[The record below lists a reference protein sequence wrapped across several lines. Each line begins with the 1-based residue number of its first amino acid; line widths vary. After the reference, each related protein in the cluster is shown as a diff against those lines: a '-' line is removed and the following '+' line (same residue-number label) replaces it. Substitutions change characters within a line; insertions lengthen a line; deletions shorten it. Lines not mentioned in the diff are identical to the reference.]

1 VTDNKK
7 NLGRAAL
14 FLATLIWGISFVLM
28 DLALNNITTLYIL
41 AFRFLGAAVI
51 LLIAGFRELKKL
63 SWRYVGAGALMGVV
77 LFTAYAF
84 QTYGLMRTTPGKN
97 AFLTA
102 AYCIIVPFLYWLVN
116 KKRPD
121 RYNIMA
127 AVIGLGG
134 VGLISLNDNFQL
146 GVGDALT
153 LVCGFFFA
161 VHIIVTSKAVDNR
174 IPVLLTMLQ
183 FAVAGIIAGVLAL
196 IFEPVPQ
203 NIPPATIWNLVFMAV
218 ASTALCIYLQVYG
231 QKHTPPAQASVIM
244 TFEAVFGAAASIVFC
259 GEVLSLK
266 LGLGFLLSFAAF
278 IISETKL
285 EFLKKR
291 SRLSENNDVYRV

>member
-1 VTDNKK
+1 MTDKK
-7 NLGRAAL
+7 NNLGRAAL

-28 DLALNNITTLYIL
+28 DLALDSIMTLYIL

-63 SWRYVGAGALMGVV
+63 SWRYAGAGALMGAV
-77 LFTAYAF
+77 LFAAYAL
-84 QTYGLMRTTPGKN
+84 QTYGLMLTTPGKN

-102 AYCIIVPFLYWLVN
+102 AYCIIVPFLSWFVN
-116 KKRPD
+116 RKRPD

-134 VGLISLNDNFQL
+134 VGLISLNDSFQL
-146 GVGDALT
+146 GTGDALT
-153 LVCGFFFA
+153 IACGFFFA
-161 VHIIVTSKAVDNR
+161 VHIIVTGRAVGSR
-174 IPVLLTMLQ
+174 SPVLLTMLQ
-183 FAVAGIIAGVLAL
+183 FAAAGIIAGVLAL
-196 IFEPVPQ
+196 IFEPAPQ
-203 NIPPATIWNLVFMAV
+203 NIPPATVWNLVFMTV
-218 ASTALCIYLQVYG
+218 AGTALCIYLQVFG
-231 QKHTPPAQASVIM
+231 QKHTPPSQASVIM
-244 TFEAVFGAAASIVFC
+244 TFEAPFGAAASVIFC
-259 GEVLSLK
+259 GEALSLR

-291 SRLSENNDVYRV
+291 

>member
-1 VTDNKK
+1 MTDKKK

-14 FLATLIWGISFVLM
+14 LLATLIWGISFVLM
-28 DLALNNITTLYIL
+28 DLALNSISTLYIL

-63 SWRYVGAGALMGVV
+63 NWRYAGAGALMGTV

-84 QTYGLMRTTPGKN
+84 QTYGLTMTTPGKN

-102 AYCIIVPFLYWLVN
+102 VYCIIVPFLYWFVN

-127 AVIGLGG
+127 AVVGLAG

-146 GVGDALT
+146 GSGDALT
-153 LVCGFFFA
+153 LVCGFFYA
-161 VHIIVTSKAVDNR
+161 VHIIVTNKAVENR
-174 IPVLLTMLQ
+174 SPALLTMLQ
-183 FAVAGIIAGVLAL
+183 FAAAGIIAGVLAL
-196 IFEPVPQ
+196 IFEPAPQ
-203 NIPPATIWNLVFMAV
+203 SIPPATILNLVFMAF
-218 ASTALCIYLQVYG
+218 ASTALCIFLQVYG

-244 TFEAVFGAAASIVFC
+244 TFEALFGATASVIFC
-259 GEVLSLK
+259 GEALSLR

-285 EFLKKR
+285 GFLKKR
-291 SRLSENNDVYRV
+291 KMREAVE